1 MHSEGVAH
9 GDIKGVSLRKSKSTF
24 CPLTCLY
31 LKANILINQHAR
43 ACIADFGLAAIISD
57 PACSTTLTSSANA
70 GTIRWMSPER
80 LDPAQFGIKD
90 SRPTKGSDCYALGM
104 VILEV
109 LSSEVPFAQDNNNF
123 IVTNKVLKGEHPERP
138 QGARFTNDLWGTLQ
152 LCWSPQPNNR
162 PTAEAVLRCL
172 IRVSPPFMEDGSLI
186 DTQ

>member
-1 MHSEGVAH
+1 
-9 GDIKGVSLRKSKSTF
+9 
-24 CPLTCLY
+24 
-31 LKANILINQHAR
+31 
-43 ACIADFGLAAIISD
+43 
-57 PACSTTLTSSANA
+57 
-70 GTIRWMSPER
+70 MSPER

-138 QGARFTNDLWGTLQ
+138 QGTWFTNDLWGTLQ